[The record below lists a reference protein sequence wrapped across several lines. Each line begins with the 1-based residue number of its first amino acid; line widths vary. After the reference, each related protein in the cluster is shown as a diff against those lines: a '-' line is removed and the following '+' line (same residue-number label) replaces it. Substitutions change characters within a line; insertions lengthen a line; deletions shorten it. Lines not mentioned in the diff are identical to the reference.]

1 MFALILSAGLAI
13 IISGLCSIM
22 EAALYSVPVS
32 HVEHLRAGGRN
43 SGRILQD
50 LRNDIEKPISA
61 ILILNT
67 VANTAGASIAGAA
80 AVNYFGDAYTGIF
93 AAFFTLSI
101 LICSEIVPKTI
112 GVAYAKQ
119 IAPVMAKP
127 LKYMVLALKPL
138 IWTTGTITRL
148 IRRPSA
154 SATATTENDIMA
166 IVSLT
171 RKAGILK
178 AFEESTI
185 RNILSLDTKV
195 VGDIMTPRTVVFSL
209 PTSTTAAQARN
220 MPKFWNHSRIPV
232 YENDDPEEVVG
243 IVYRRSVLNALANQQ
258 DDITLDMLMRPV
270 RFVLSSLTLDRLL
283 LRFLESRLHLFVVL
297 DEYGGV
303 DGVVTLEDVL
313 EEMLGKE
320 IVDETDQV
328 EDLRELARLQRQQ
341 LATEAAPRKET
352 PEPRFRRLPGLGRGS
367 RDKG

>member
-13 IISGLCSIM
+13 IISAMCSIM
-22 EAALYSVPVS
+22 EAALYSVSVS
-32 HVEHLRAGGRN
+32 HVEYLRSMGRT
-43 SGRILQD
+43 SGRILQN
-50 LRNDIEKPISA
+50 LRSDIEKPISA
-61 ILILNT
+61 ILIVNT

-93 AAFFTLSI
+93 AAVFTLAI
-101 LICSEIVPKTI
+101 LILSEILPKTV

-119 IAPVMAKP
+119 IAPFMALP
-127 LKYMVLALKPL
+127 LKYLVLSLLPI
-138 IWTTGTITRL
+138 IWVTGAITRL
-148 IRRPSA
+148 VRKPSA
-154 SATATTENDIMA
+154 SQTATTENDIMA

-195 VGDIMTPRTVVFSL
+195 VADIMTPRTVVFSL
-209 PTSTTAAQARN
+209 PAHISAVEARGTA
-220 MPKFWNHSRIPV
+220 KFWNHSRIPV

-258 DDITLDMLMRPV
+258 DEITLDKLMRPV
-270 RFVLSSLTLDRLL
+270 RFVLGTLTLDKLL

-341 LATEAAPRKET
+341 LTTEAASLADAAQEQT
-352 PEPRFRRLPGLGRGS
+352 GPESPDGNA

>member
-1 MFALILSAGLAI
+1 MFELLLSAGLAI
-13 IISGLCSIM
+13 IISALCSVM
-22 EAALYSVPVS
+22 EAALYSVSVS
-32 HVEHLRAGGRN
+32 HVEHLRSQGRP
-43 SGRILQD
+43 SGVILQE
-50 LRNDIEKPISA
+50 LRKDIEKPISA

-80 AVNYFGDAYTGIF
+80 AVNYFGDAYTGFF
-93 AAFFTLSI
+93 AAFFTLAI
-101 LICSEIVPKTI
+101 LICSEIVPKTM

-119 IAPVMAKP
+119 IAPFMAKP
-127 LKYMVLALKPL
+127 LKYLVFALLPL
-138 IWTTGTITRL
+138 IWITGNVTKL
-148 IRRPSA
+148 VRRPGSA
-154 SATATTENDIMA
+154 QTATTENDIMA

-209 PTSTTAAQARN
+209 PTSTTAAEARS
-220 MPKFWNHSRIPV
+220 MSKFWNYSRIPV

-243 IVYRRSVLNALANQQ
+243 IVYRRAVLNALANQQ
-258 DDITLDMLMRPV
+258 DEITLGKLMRPV
-270 RFVLSSLTLDRLL
+270 RFVLASLSLDRLL

-341 LATEAAPRKET
+341 LSTEAAPKKET
-352 PEPRFRRLPGLGRGS
+352 KQERRRLPGLGRGS

>member
-13 IISGLCSIM
+13 IISAMCSIM
-22 EAALYSVPVS
+22 EAALYSVSVS
-32 HVEHLRAGGRN
+32 HVEYLRSMGRA

-50 LRNDIEKPISA
+50 MRSDIEKPISA
-61 ILILNT
+61 ILIVNT
-67 VANTAGASIAGAA
+67 MANTAGASIAGAA
-80 AVNYFGDAYTGIF
+80 AVSYFGDAYTGIF
-93 AAFFTLSI
+93 AAVFTLSI
-101 LICSEIVPKTI
+101 LIFSEILPKTV

-119 IAPVMAKP
+119 IAPLMARP
-127 LKYMVLALKPL
+127 LKYLVLSLLPI
-138 IWTTGTITRL
+138 IWVTGTITKLVRK
-148 IRRPSA
+148 PSA
-154 SATATTENDIMA
+154 SQTATTENDIMA

-195 VGDIMTPRTVVFSL
+195 VADIMTPRTVVFSL
-209 PTSTTAAQARN
+209 PAHITATEARGTS
-220 MPKFWNHSRIPV
+220 KFWNHSRIPV

-258 DDITLDMLMRPV
+258 DEISLDKLMRPV
-270 RFVLSSLTLDRLL
+270 RFVLGTLTLDKLL

-341 LATEAAPRKET
+341 LTTEAASLADSAQEQAA
-352 PEPRFRRLPGLGRGS
+352 PESSDGNP